1 MIIEIEVATEETGGE
16 MAPDKVAEI
25 IGITETVGMVI
36 IAEVEEAGE
45 ATTNPEI
52 VNQDSKRIKGGERK
66 IKRVVSQ
73 IEKTKTYC
81 SDCTEI
87 FEIGNWKLSPFFL
100 SFFFG

>member
-52 VNQDSKRIKGGERK
+52 VNKERKRIKGGEERK
-66 IKRVVSQ
+66 SCVSNS
-73 IEKTKTYC
+73 KY
-81 SDCTEI
+81 
-87 FEIGNWKLSPFFL
+87 
-100 SFFFG
+100 